1 MTSPKRHHYLP
12 QFYLERFCRD
22 GGFSVFDRER
32 NEFRKQTPINT
43 ALKSH
48 YYSVEDKTGKKDTR
62 IESFLS
68 ELEGHAKQIVQKLEH
83 RENIVDDEKK
93 ELALFI
99 AFMMNRVPDFEKAI
113 NKIEST
119 LIQRMADTLF
129 SDEERLKSILQERSE
144 DTEGA
149 SDISAK
155 ELVEFHKS
163 GNFEIVIHR
172 NESLRMM
179 VDVSLNT
186 ANYFRQMDWG
196 IFHCQDRT
204 SFITT
209 DNPVVL
215 VPPSDYEQGFWGV
228 GILTKGAQ
236 KLFPLSQ
243 TACLVMLDHGNAIS
257 HSNVDQL
264 TTRQINLILAA
275 YSDRFVI
282 GRDETL
288 VKNIVSTTRLTEW
301 KSEGRIKID

>member
-22 GGFSVFDRER
+22 GGFSVFDRETH
-32 NEFRKQTPINT
+32 EFRRQTPVNT

-48 YYSVEDKTGKKDTR
+48 YYSVEDENGKKDTR

-68 ELEGHAKQIVQKLEH
+68 ELEVHAKQIMLKLEN
-83 RENIVDDEKK
+83 REDIADEDKE
-93 ELALFI
+93 ELAVFI

-113 NKIEST
+113 NKMEST
-119 LIQRMADTLF
+119 LIQRTADMLF
-129 SDEERLKSILQERSE
+129 SDEERLESILQEHSE
-144 DTEGA
+144 DAGGV

-155 ELVEFHKS
+155 EMVEFHKS
-163 GNFEIVIHR
+163 GNYEIVIHR

-179 VDVSLNT
+179 VNVSLNT
-186 ANYFRQMDWG
+186 ANYFRQMEWG

-215 VPPSDYEQGFWGV
+215 VPPSDYEKGFWGV
-228 GILTKGAQ
+228 GILTKGAR
-236 KLFPLSQ
+236 KIFPLSQ
-243 TACLVMLDHGNAIS
+243 KSCLVMFDHGNAIC
-257 HSNVDQL
+257 HGAADQL
-264 TTRQINLILAA
+264 TTRQINLTLAA

-301 KSEGRIKID
+301 KREGRIKID